1 MRSRASSVSWPDATA
16 AGAIAM
22 LALLAWWTLWLE
34 SSSPYGHALLHGAAH
49 LRSVSTNP
57 WFLAA
62 LFVVAWTLMTMAMML
77 PTTIPLIVLFHRMI
91 QDRSTAVWLIALLV
105 FGYLAVWTVSG
116 LLLQLVYWSCGSAVA
131 RMLGND
137 ASPSVM
143 GALLL
148 AGAGAYQF
156 SPLKQACLDQ
166 CRSPMSFLRSR
177 WQGGNESMQALRIGV
192 EHGAFCVGCC
202 WSLMLLMFAVGA
214 ASLSWMLMLGV
225 VMAAEKNLPGA
236 RRLRVPIGALLLAG
250 AAAWFVAGARS
261 SASATTPE
269 PANWCHFDRV

>member
-1 MRSRASSVSWPDATA
+1 MRSRASSVSWPDAIA

-49 LRSVSTNP
+49 LSSVSTNP

-91 QDRSTAVWLIALLV
+91 QGRSTAMWLIALLV

-131 RMLGND
+131 RMLGSD

-261 SASATTPE
+261 SAAATTPE
-269 PANWCHFDRV
+269 PANWCHLDRF